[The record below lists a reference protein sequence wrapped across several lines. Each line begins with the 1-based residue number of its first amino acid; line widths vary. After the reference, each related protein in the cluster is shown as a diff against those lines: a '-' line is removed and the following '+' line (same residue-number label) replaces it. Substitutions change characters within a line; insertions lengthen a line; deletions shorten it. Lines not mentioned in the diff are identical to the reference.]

1 MSKFDL
7 SKFNNKH
14 FLALAGNGILSMFGL
29 GFIYLLYVSLSV
41 ADVGKWFYF
50 FTVLGLCEA
59 VRNGFLGTA
68 TVKFYAGKKGDEA
81 VSILGSVWLLAL
93 LVTLIIGAIN
103 LAGLPFLHYVEDP
116 SLRIVVKWLGLTFL
130 SSLPFSVVFWILQAE
145 EDYGRILKLRLV
157 NSGSMILIFGVLVI
171 SKQMTIE
178 KAFMYNFITNCLTS
192 VVALLWGAKIFTLF
206 KCRKDN
212 ILEIVHFGKY
222 SLATTLS
229 SSLLRS
235 TDTFIIQNMLG
246 SAALAI
252 YGLPVRLMEIV
263 EIPLRSFVGT
273 GMSGMATA
281 YNNNDMGQVARI
293 LKKYSG
299 MLTVVFVPMTLLV
312 LVFAD
317 IPISLLGHNKING
330 TAAANIYR
338 LFMVFAIMY
347 PIDRFNG
354 ITLDVIHKPQIN
366 FQKVLVMLAVNAA
379 ADYVGIMLLGN
390 IYGVAFGAFLTTLAG
405 IIFGYFHLRKY
416 VDYTIGGILHEGYIE
431 TKLFMAKN
439 IPFLRQRTL

>member
-1 MSKFDL
+1 
-7 SKFNNKH
+7 
-14 FLALAGNGILSMFGL
+14 MFGL
-29 GFIYLLYVSLSV
+29 GFIYLLYVSLTV
-41 ADVGKWFYF
+41 GDVGKWFYF
-50 FTVLGLCEA
+50 FTILGLCEA

-81 VSILGSVWLLAL
+81 NYILGSVWLLAI
-93 LVTLIIGAIN
+93 LVTAIVGVIN
-103 LAGLPFLHYVEDP
+103 IAGLPFLQLITDD
-116 SLRIVVKWLGLTFL
+116 SLRLVVKWLGLTFL

-145 EDYGRILKLRLV
+145 EEYGKILKLRLV
-157 NSGSMILIFGVLVI
+157 NSGSMILIFGGLVLL
-171 SKQMTIE
+171 KQMTIE
-178 KAFMYNFITNCLTS
+178 KAFFYNFLTNCLTS
-192 VVALLWGAKIFTLF
+192 AVALVWGAKVHTLF
-206 KCRKDN
+206 SCRKQH
-212 ILEIVHFGKY
+212 ILELTHFGKY

-246 SAALAI
+246 SAALAV

-281 YNNNDMGQVARI
+281 YNNKDMGQVAHI

-299 MLTVVFVPMTLLV
+299 MLTVVFIPMSLLV
-312 LVFAD
+312 LLFAD
-317 IPISLLGHNKING
+317 IPISLLGHHKLDG

-366 FQKVLVMLAVNAA
+366 FQKVLVMLVVNAA
-379 ADYVGIMLLGN
+379 ADYLGILLLGN
-390 IYGVAFGAFLTTLAG
+390 IYGVAFGAFLTTLVG
-405 IIFGYFHLRKY
+405 IIFGYIHLRKY
-416 VDYTIGGILHEGYIE
+416 VDYSIMGIVKEGYAE
-431 TKLFMAKN
+431 TRSFMSKN
-439 IPFLRQRTL
+439 LPFLK